1 MIVLSYHPLL
11 AGPPGVLA
19 YADKE
24 NVKEFSDKITALLES
39 LPDGAAEACLW
50 ANAGSPFPIL
60 LLKQGRAIR
69 DHLVAWAEGDPSA
82 WFELHL
88 VERRGFY
95 ALALIPDLRKS
106 LDRQLAAMALAA
118 GRAVPV
124 PEERSVVFRPL
135 HFVTKGP
142 SETFASLRG
151 DLRGPVKVCIL
162 DTADV
167 PPDGPMAADPGSML
181 ELGEFRLVT
190 EASPYMES
198 LVRGPMEEAGL

>member
-11 AGPPGVLA
+11 VGPPGVLA

-24 NVKEFSDKITALLES
+24 NVKEFSDGVTALLES

-50 ANAGSPFPIL
+50 ANAESPFPIL

-69 DHLVAWAEGDPSA
+69 DHLVAWAEEDPSA

-88 VERRGFY
+88 IERRGFY
-95 ALALIPDLRKS
+95 ALALMPNLRKS
-106 LDRQLAAMALAA
+106 LDRQLAAMALIA

-135 HFVTKGP
+135 HFVTNGP
-142 SETFASLRG
+142 SETFAALRG
-151 DLRGPVKVCIL
+151 DLRSPVKVCIL
-162 DTADV
+162 DTVDV
-167 PPDGPMAADPGSML
+167 PPGGPMAADPDNVL

-190 EASPYMES
+190 EGSPYMDS
-198 LVRGPMEEAGL
+198 LIEGPMADAGL